1 MPVLTIIQ
9 KNPLYK
15 ACVYVVQWIVMK
27 NMPIQPVDTKTVLK
41 TYYEGPDKE
50 PVVETF
56 SSMKEAM
63 ALASSRSREGL
74 AVEILR
80 EENTEKDA

>member
-1 MPVLTIIQ
+1 
-9 KNPLYK
+9 
-15 ACVYVVQWIVMK
+15 
-27 NMPIQPVDTKTVLK
+27 VDTKTVLK